1 MAAIVSEDKCCGCG
15 ACVDACPVSAIALDG
30 DKAKV
35 NADECISCG
44 ACVGEC
50 SMDAITLD

>member
-1 MAAIVSEDKCCGCG
+1 MSATVNQDGCIGCG
-15 ACVDACPVSAIALDG
+15 LCVDACPVSVIEMSG

-35 NADECISCG
+35 NDGCIDCG

-50 SMDAITLD
+50 PEGAISL